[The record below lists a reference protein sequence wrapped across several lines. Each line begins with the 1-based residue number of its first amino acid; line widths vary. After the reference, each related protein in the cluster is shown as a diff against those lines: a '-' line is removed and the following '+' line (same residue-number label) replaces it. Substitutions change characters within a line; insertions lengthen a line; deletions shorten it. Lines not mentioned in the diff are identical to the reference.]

1 MEKKQIKISEMT
13 VSELESEIKRH
24 NDLYFKKASP
34 EISDYD
40 FDRMVE
46 RLKKL
51 DPNSQLLTEIGS
63 DLSPGAK
70 KIEHSSPMLSLDKCY
85 GIEDLMKWA
94 EKFEGEVSIS
104 PKIDGLAIAIR
115 YDEEGKLQL
124 AETRGDGFKGDEIT
138 ENVKRVRDIPQKL
151 QHSWIEVRG
160 EVYMPLSVFSTFKEN
175 FANPRNLASGALKQ
189 KDPDRTADYQL
200 RFFAYDLMGLDLE
213 TEEKKYSY
221 LKSLGF
227 EPTPS
232 SFVQK
237 DRDTLQKKYEEFL
250 EQRDQ
255 VDYEVDGVVYRANRV
270 EEQIRLGASAHHPRW
285 AIAYKFQG
293 ESGVTFLRDVEW
305 SVSRT
310 GALTPIGLVDPID
323 LSGASIH
330 RISLHNYGM
339 MEKLGVTLGAKVAVM
354 RRGGVI
360 PHLETVL
367 EKTDQEVLIPQSC
380 PSCGS
385 PVKTQ
390 DDFLFCTNPGGC
402 RKTKLGELEHF
413 LKVLEIDGF
422 GPKLIEQLY
431 DAGFVEELN
440 DFFTLTLD
448 DLLSLDRVGE
458 KLARKLLK
466 NIESR
471 KKIPLALFLQSLGIP
486 ELAKHVSEILAK
498 KYRRLENIFQVS
510 EAELADIHTIGE
522 KIASQVVTGLKDKR
536 DLINKLVEHIELDEK
551 APMQSGKLSGK
562 TFLFTGKMASL
573 KRHDAEKEVKM
584 LGGEIADSVT
594 RDLDFLVIG
603 SEGYRNRQKGNKWM
617 KAESLLQK
625 GASIQIIS
633 EEDFLKKIKK

>member
-1 MEKKQIKISEMT
+1 MKKNQKKISEMNIT
-13 VSELESEIKRH
+13 ELESEIQRH
-24 NDLYFKKASP
+24 NELYFKKANP

-51 DPNSQLLTEIGS
+51 QPASKILTEIGS
-63 DLSPGAK
+63 DLTPDTK
-70 KIEHSSPMLSLDKCY
+70 KVEHSSPMLSLDKCY
-85 GIEDLMKWA
+85 TIEELLKWS
-94 EKFEGEVSIS
+94 EKFSGQISVS

-115 YDEEGKLQL
+115 YDQEGKLYL

-138 ENVKRVRDIPQKL
+138 ENVRQIQDIPKQVTEP
-151 QHSWIEVRG
+151 QIEVRG
-160 EVYMPLSVFSTFKEN
+160 EVYMPLSIFAKFKDT

-189 KDPDRTADYQL
+189 KDPNKTAGYHL
-200 RFFAYDLMGLDLE
+200 KFFAYDLMGLDLE
-213 TEEKKYSY
+213 SEEKKYA
-221 LKSLGF
+221 LLQKLGF
-227 EPTPS
+227 QPAPS
-232 SFVQK
+232 FFVQK
-237 DRDTLQKKYEEFL
+237 DKTILQKKYDTFL
-250 EQRDQ
+250 EQREQ
-255 VDYEVDGVVYRANRV
+255 VDYETDGVVYRANQV
-270 EEQIRLGASAHHPRW
+270 DEQVRLGASAHHPRW

-310 GALTPIGLVDPID
+310 GALTPIGLVDPVK

-330 RISLHNYGM
+330 RISLHNIGM
-339 MEKLGVTLGAKVAVM
+339 LKKVGVTLGAKVAVM

-360 PHLETVL
+360 PHLESVL
-367 EKTDQEVLIPQSC
+367 EKTNREILLPKTC
-380 PSCGS
+380 PSCGF
-385 PVKTQ
+385 PAEIQ

-431 DAGFVEELN
+431 DSDLVEELS

-448 DLLSLDRVGE
+448 DLIPLDRVGE
-458 KLARKLLK
+458 KLAQKLLK

-471 KKIPLALFLQSLGIP
+471 KKIPLALFLQALGIP

-498 KYRRLENIFQVS
+498 KYRSLENIFQVQKEELS
-510 EAELADIHTIGE
+510 EIHTIGD
-522 KIASQVVTGLKDKR
+522 KIAEHVVAGLQTKRQLIDK
-536 DLINKLVEHIELDEK
+536 LLQHIELQEK
-551 APMQSGKLSGK
+551 TPVQSGKLSGK

-573 KRHDAEKEVKM
+573 KRHDAEKKVNEF
-584 LGGEIADSVT
+584 GGEIADSVT
-594 RDLDFLVIG
+594 RDLDYLVIG
-603 SEGYRNRQKGNKWM
+603 SEGYRNRQKSNKWI

-625 GASIQIIS
+625 GAAIEIIS
-633 EEDFLKKIKK
+633 EEDFLKML